1 MRYHNKT
8 IHKRKNMEIKSSDM
22 GNILSNK
29 GNPSDNSDIHELSMD
44 KREVGSWFNVLCNGY
59 FDRSFNISRFQEV
72 FNKQRMAEIKA
83 SWILFNMIGI
93 PVYIL
98 GIVNNLDN
106 YKSAIL
112 FLMGLLYSCTII
124 FRSYQKGRKERIA
137 NDREQF
143 HLELEKKQINQKH
156 TTP

>member
-1 MRYHNKT
+1 
-8 IHKRKNMEIKSSDM
+8 METKSSDM
-22 GNILSNK
+22 GNIFNNT
-29 GNPSDNSDIHELSMD
+29 GNSADNSNVHQLSMD
-44 KREVGSWFNVLCNGY
+44 QREMGNWVNVFLDGF
-59 FDRSFNISRFQEV
+59 FDRNFHISKFQGL

-83 SWILFNMIGI
+83 SWVLFNLIGV

-156 TTP
+156 P